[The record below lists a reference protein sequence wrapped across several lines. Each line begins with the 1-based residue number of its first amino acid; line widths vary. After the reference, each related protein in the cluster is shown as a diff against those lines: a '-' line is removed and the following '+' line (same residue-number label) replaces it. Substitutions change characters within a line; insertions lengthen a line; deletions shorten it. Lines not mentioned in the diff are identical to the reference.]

1 MERHTSADPACG
13 RFAALIHDRVDGAL
27 DAGAQPELDA
37 HLASCAACRELL
49 SDLDAI
55 KRTAADIPDMT
66 PRPEVWTTL
75 SARLAAEAAARP
87 RPFWTGA
94 RVVLAMAATL
104 VVAVTSSVW
113 LMRSPAPA
121 APAGAPA
128 GAPAESQADAGTGV
142 IQSGEDLVQ
151 DVDEHLRIADE
162 HYVKA
167 IAGLEQ
173 VVRSGEGALDPALAA
188 TLQKNLGV
196 IDQAITESREAIKTQ
211 PNSQLAQTSL
221 FEALRQKVSLLEDT
235 VALINVM
242 RKGDQAG
249 AAKILG
255 GLSKS

>member
-1 MERHTSADPACG
+1 MERHTSTDPACG
-13 RFAALIHDRVDGAL
+13 RFAALIHDRVHGAF
-27 DAGAQPELDA
+27 DEGAQPELDA
-37 HLASCAACRELL
+37 HLASCPACQGLL

-55 KRTAADIPDMT
+55 RRTAADIPDIT
-66 PRPEVWTTL
+66 PRPEVWTSL
-75 SARLAAEAAARP
+75 SARLTAEAAARP

-94 RVVLAMAATL
+94 RVALAMAATL
-104 VVAVTSSVW
+104 VVAVASSVW
-113 LMRSPAPA
+113 LLRAPA
-121 APAGAPA
+121 APTEASAGSPA
-128 GAPAESQADAGTGV
+128 GASTGV
-142 IQSGEDLVQ
+142 IQSEGDLVQ

-173 VVRSGEGALDPALAA
+173 VVKSGEGALDPALAA

>member
-13 RFAALIHDRVDGAL
+13 PFAALIHDRVDGAL

-37 HLASCAACRELL
+37 HLASCAACRGLL

-55 KRTAADIPDMT
+55 KRTAVDIPDLT
-66 PRPEVWTTL
+66 PQPEVWTSL
-75 SARLAAEAAARP
+75 YARLEAEAAARP
-87 RPFWTGA
+87 QPFWTGA
-94 RVVLAMAATL
+94 RVALAMAATL

-113 LMRSPAPA
+113 LLRAPAPA
-121 APAGAPA
+121 TPAEAPATSPAGAA
-128 GAPAESQADAGTGV
+128 TGV
-142 IQSGEDLVQ
+142 IQSGGDLVQ

-173 VVRSGEGALDPALAA
+173 VVKSGEGALDPALAA

-196 IDQAITESREAIKTQ
+196 IDQAITESREAMKTQ

>member
-1 MERHTSADPACG
+1 MTRHASADRSCG
-13 RFAALIHDRVDGAL
+13 RFAERIHEGVDGAL
-27 DAGAQPELDA
+27 DAGAQAELDA
-37 HLASCAACRELL
+37 HLASCAACRAL
-49 SDLDAI
+49 
-55 KRTAADIPDMT
+55 AADLEAMRRAAAELPGFT
-66 PRPEVWTTL
+66 PRPEVWASL
-75 SARLAAEAAARP
+75 SRRLAAEFAARP

-94 RVVLAMAATL
+94 RVALAMAATL
-104 VVAVTSSVW
+104 LVAVASSVW
-113 LMRSPAPA
+113 VLRSPAPA
-121 APAGAPA
+121 SPPQASAAPPA
-128 GAPAESQADAGTGV
+128 AAV
-142 IQSGEDLVQ
+142 IQSRENLVQ

-173 VVRSGEGALDPALAA
+173 VVKSGEGTLDPALAA

-196 IDQAITESREAIKTQ
+196 IDQAITESREAIKAQ
-211 PNSQLAQTSL
+211 PNNQLAQTSL
-221 FEALRQKVSLLEDT
+221 FEAFRQKVALLEDT

>member
-1 MERHTSADPACG
+1 MERHTSADAACG
-13 RFAALIHDRVDGAL
+13 RFAALVHDRVGGTL
-27 DAGAQPELDA
+27 EAGAQADLDE
-37 HLASCAACRELL
+37 HLASCAACRALL
-49 SDLDAI
+49 ADLEAMR
-55 KRTAADIPDMT
+55 RTAADLPDFT
-66 PRPEVWTTL
+66 PRTEVWAGL
-75 SARLAAEAAARP
+75 SQRLAGELAARP

-94 RVVLAMAATL
+94 RVALAMAATL

-113 LMRSPAPA
+113 LLRSPAPPPQVS

-128 GAPAESQADAGTGV
+128 AGVSQSPAE
-142 IQSGEDLVQ
+142 LVQ

-173 VVRSGEGALDPALAA
+173 VVKSGESTLDPALAA

-196 IDQAITESREAIKTQ
+196 IDQAISESREAIKAQ
-211 PNSQLAQTSL
+211 PNNQLVQTSL
-221 FEALRQKVSLLEDT
+221 FEALRQKVALLEDT

-249 AAKILG
+249 AAKILS

>member
-37 HLASCAACRELL
+37 HLASCAACRGLL
-49 SDLDAI
+49 SDLDVI
-55 KRTAADIPDMT
+55 KRTAADIPDLT
-66 PRPEVWTTL
+66 PRPEVWTSL

-87 RPFWTGA
+87 QPFWTGA
-94 RVVLAMAATL
+94 RVALAMAATL

-113 LMRSPAPA
+113 LLRAPAPA
-121 APAGAPA
+121 APTEAPATSPA
-128 GAPAESQADAGTGV
+128 GAATEV
-142 IQSGEDLVQ
+142 IQSGGDLVQ

-162 HYVKA
+162 HYVQA

-173 VVRSGEGALDPALAA
+173 VVKSGEGALDPALAA

-196 IDQAITESREAIKTQ
+196 IDQAITESREAMKTQ

>member
-1 MERHTSADPACG
+1 MTRQESAAAGCG
-13 RFAALIHDRVDGAL
+13 RFAALVHDRLDGAL
-27 DAGAQPELDA
+27 DAGSAADLEA
-37 HLASCAACRELL
+37 HLASCAACRALAADLAELR
-49 SDLDAI
+49 
-55 KRTAADIPDMT
+55 RTAAGLPGFS
-66 PRPEVWTTL
+66 PRAEVW
-75 SARLAAEAAARP
+75 ARLSERLAGELAARP

-94 RVVLAMAATL
+94 RVALAMAATL
-104 VVAVTSSVW
+104 VVAVSASVW
-113 LMRSPAPA
+113 LMRGPSAPAPA
-121 APAGAPA
+121 PQVAARGGA
-128 GAPAESQADAGTGV
+128 QAGTV
-142 IQSGEDLVQ
+142 IQSTGNPVQ

-162 HYVKA
+162 HYTAA

-173 VVRSGEGALDPALAA
+173 VVKSGQSELDPALTA

-196 IDQAITESREAIKTQ
+196 IDQAITESREAIKSQ

-221 FEALRQKVSLLEDT
+221 FEALRQKVALLEDT

>member
-1 MERHTSADPACG
+1 MERHTSADAACG
-13 RFAALIHDRVDGAL
+13 RFAALVHDRVGGTL
-27 DAGAQPELDA
+27 EAGAQDLDE
-37 HLASCAACRELL
+37 HLASCAACRALL
-49 SDLDAI
+49 ADLEAMR
-55 KRTAADIPDMT
+55 RTAADLPDFT
-66 PRPEVWTTL
+66 PRTEVWAGL
-75 SARLAAEAAARP
+75 SQRLAGELAARP

-94 RVVLAMAATL
+94 RVALAMAATL

-113 LMRSPAPA
+113 LLRSPAPPPQVSA
-121 APAGAPA
+121 TPAGAPA
-128 GAPAESQADAGTGV
+128 AGVSQSPT
-142 IQSGEDLVQ
+142 ELVQ

-173 VVRSGEGALDPALAA
+173 VVKSGEGTLDPALAA

-196 IDQAITESREAIKTQ
+196 IDQAISESREAIKAQ
-211 PNSQLAQTSL
+211 PNNQLVQTSL
-221 FEALRQKVSLLEDT
+221 FEALRQKVALLEDT

-249 AAKILG
+249 AAKILC

>member
-1 MERHTSADPACG
+1 MRTSPRAPPAGGSCPISTPSRG
-13 RFAALIHDRVDGAL
+13 R
-27 DAGAQPELDA
+27 
-37 HLASCAACRELL
+37 
-49 SDLDAI
+49 
-55 KRTAADIPDMT
+55 AADIPDLT
-66 PRPEVWTTL
+66 PRPEVWTSL

-94 RVVLAMAATL
+94 RVALAMAATL

-113 LMRSPAPA
+113 LLRAPAPA
-121 APAGAPA
+121 APAEASAASPA
-128 GAPAESQADAGTGV
+128 GAATGV
-142 IQSGEDLVQ
+142 IQSGGDLVQ

-173 VVRSGEGALDPALAA
+173 VVKSGEGALDPALAA

-196 IDQAITESREAIKTQ
+196 IDQAITESREAMKTQ

>member
-1 MERHTSADPACG
+1 MERHTSGDAECG
-13 RFAALIHDRVDGAL
+13 RFAALVHDRVGGTLDAAAQAAL
-27 DAGAQPELDA
+27 DG
-37 HLASCAACRELL
+37 HLASCASCRALLADVEAMRRVAAELPDF
-49 SDLDAI
+49 SP
-55 KRTAADIPDMT
+55 RT
-66 PRPEVWTTL
+66 EVWAGL
-75 SARLAAEAAARP
+75 SQRLAGELAARP

-94 RVVLAMAATL
+94 RVALAMAATL
-104 VVAVTSSVW
+104 VVAVSASVW
-113 LMRSPAPA
+113 LMRGPATAPAPQASA

-128 GAPAESQADAGTGV
+128 AGV
-142 IQSGEDLVQ
+142 IQSQKDLVQ

-162 HYVKA
+162 NYAKA

-173 VVRSGEGALDPALAA
+173 VVKSGEGTLDPALTA

-196 IDQAITESREAIKTQ
+196 IDQAISESREAIKAQ
-211 PNSQLAQTSL
+211 PHSQLAQTSL
-221 FEALRQKVSLLEDT
+221 FEALRQKVALLEDT

>member
-1 MERHTSADPACG
+1 MERHTPADRSCG
-13 RFAALIHDRVDGAL
+13 RFAPLVHDRVDGAL
-27 DAGAQPELDA
+27 DAGAQADLDG
-37 HLASCAACRELL
+37 HLASCAACRELAA
-49 SDLDAI
+49 DLEAMR
-55 KRTAADIPDMT
+55 RTASELPDFT
-66 PRPEVWTTL
+66 PRAEVWAGI
-75 SARLAAEAAARP
+75 SRRLAGEFAARP

-94 RVVLAMAATL
+94 RVALAMAATL
-104 VVAVTSSVW
+104 LVAVASSVW
-113 LMRSPAPA
+113 VLRSPAPA
-121 APAGAPA
+121 SPPQASAASPAA
-128 GAPAESQADAGTGV
+128 GV
-142 IQSGEDLVQ
+142 IQSPENLVQ

-173 VVRSGEGALDPALAA
+173 VVKSGEGTLDPALAA

-196 IDQAITESREAIKTQ
+196 IDQAITESRQAIKAQ
-211 PNSQLAQTSL
+211 PNNQLAQTSL
-221 FEALRQKVSLLEDT
+221 FEAFRQKVALLEDT